1 MATSDRD
8 KTQRARVRRS
18 PRLSSFVVVSALVG
32 FFVTLMLTGLYP
44 ADPALGFTTLFAY
57 FSLYGITG
65 TIGLGIVV
73 WLILDLRSRK
83 RATEVNLERDR
94 S

>member
-1 MATSDRD
+1 MATSDPE

-18 PRLSSFVVVSALVG
+18 PRLSAFVVVSALVG
-32 FFVTLMLTGLYP
+32 FFLTLTLTGLYP
-44 ADPALGFTTLFAY
+44 ADPALGFATLFAY

-94 S
+94 G